1 MDVHIQKQKKE
12 LQHSSSHHIQNLLKK
27 DHRPKCKKENFKTS
41 GRKHRREILLLLVTL
56 DFYKSINHKSEKIIS
71 WTLKIKEFA
80 KCMQQ
85 NRNRLTEKTNQCLPV
100 GEIRGEGQETGVGLR
115 DAKYQVTNQ

>member
-1 MDVHIQKQKKE
+1 
-12 LQHSSSHHIQNLLKK
+12 
-27 DHRPKCKKENFKTS
+27 
-41 GRKHRREILLLLVTL
+41 
-56 DFYKSINHKSEKIIS
+56 
-71 WTLKIKEFA
+71 
-80 KCMQQ
+80 MQQ